1 MAETRATLETLSQRL
16 TVIEHKLAQ
25 VLDFQAKLEPH
36 LPMLARAATLMNGP
50 GSGWWKKRG

>member
-25 VLDFQAKLEPH
+25 VLDFQAKLEPY
-36 LPMLARAATLMNGP
+36 LPMLARASTFMGP